1 MSFDP
6 EKVDTWSSY
15 EYSGDPNGYMCR
27 GTSGE
32 FVLTSD
38 YNQLLAL
45 KDELGKA
52 LHLFQ
57 VTVERGIAEG
67 RNISWLKAEVKRL
80 QDKV

>member
-1 MSFDP
+1 MNFDP
-6 EKVDTWSSY
+6 EKVDTWSSF

-45 KDELGKA
+45 YSEIGKS
-52 LHLFQ
+52 LHLYQ
-57 VTVERGIAEG
+57 VTVERAIAEG
-67 RNISWLKAEVKRL
+67 HDVTWLRDEVKR
-80 QDKV
+80 QQS